1 METQTTLSVRL
12 NGASVAT
19 APGTTLGELLDA
31 RGVERRMIA
40 VEHNREIL
48 PRRLWD
54 ETVLSDGDELEIVTM
69 VGGG

>member
-1 METQTTLSVRL
+1 METQTTLTVRL
-12 NGASVAT
+12 NGANVAS
-19 APGTTLGELLDA
+19 APGTTLGGLLDA
-31 RGVERRMIA
+31 RGVERRKIA

-54 ETVLSDGDELEIVTM
+54 ETLLVEGDELEIVTM

>member
-1 METQTTLSVRL
+1 METQTTISVRL
-12 NGASVAT
+12 NGATIAA
-19 APGTTLGELLDA
+19 APGTTLGGLLDA

-54 ETVLSDGDELEIVTM
+54 DTVLNDGDELEVVMM

>member
-1 METQTTLSVRL
+1 
-12 NGASVAT
+12 
-19 APGTTLGELLDA
+19 
-31 RGVERRMIA
+31 MIA

-54 ETVLSDGDELEIVTM
+54 ETFLNDGDELEIVTM

>member
-12 NGASVAT
+12 NGATIAT
-19 APGTTLGELLDA
+19 APGTTLGGLLEA

-54 ETVLSDGDELEIVTM
+54 ETVLHDGDELEIVTM